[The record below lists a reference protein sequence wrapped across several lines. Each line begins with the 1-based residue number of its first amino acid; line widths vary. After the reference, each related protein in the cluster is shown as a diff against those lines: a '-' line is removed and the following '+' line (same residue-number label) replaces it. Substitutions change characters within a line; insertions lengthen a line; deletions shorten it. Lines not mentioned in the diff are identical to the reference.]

1 MLTIHSIIVCKS
13 SIIFMIRSFSL
24 TTSMLTIYIVNN
36 VDRLNQLYFMKGEN
50 MGFKLL
56 GINGSLTP
64 PPSRTSSTLHVAL
77 AGARAYDPN
86 VETEVLELRDFSLEF
101 CDGRSP
107 ESYNS
112 DTRRALAL
120 VEEADAYLVA
130 TPIYRGSYT
139 GALKNFFDLVPN
151 DPNGHDP
158 LRGKV
163 VGLLATGGS
172 DHHYLILEHQLRP
185 LFGFFGAYTPPRAIY
200 ASAKDFDGQK
210 QVQGK
215 LVEELTALGQEIV
228 ILAHF
233 LAEASGLS
241 RSEPVRTRRS

>member
-1 MLTIHSIIVCKS
+1 
-13 SIIFMIRSFSL
+13 
-24 TTSMLTIYIVNN
+24 
-36 VDRLNQLYFMKGEN
+36 

-64 PPSRTSSTLHVAL
+64 PPSRTRSVLNAAL
-77 AGARAYDPN
+77 AGARAYDN
-86 VETEVLELRDFSLEF
+86 SVETEVLELRDFALEF

-107 ESYNS
+107 DNYNN

-130 TPIYRGSYT
+130 TSIYRGSYT

-172 DHHYLILEHQLRP
+172 DHHYLVLEHQLRP

-200 ASAKDFDGQK
+200 AVPKDFDTQRRP
-210 QVQGK
+210 QGR
-215 LVEELTALGQEIV
+215 LVEELAQLGQEVLIQ
-228 ILAHF
+228 ARF
-233 LAEASGLS
+233 LAEAPGLS
-241 RSEPVRTRRS
+241 RPERVGIQP

>member
-1 MLTIHSIIVCKS
+1 MS
-13 SIIFMIRSFSL
+13 
-24 TTSMLTIYIVNN
+24 
-36 VDRLNQLYFMKGEN
+36 
-50 MGFKLL
+50 FKLL

-64 PPSRTSSTLHVAL
+64 PPSRTRSVLDTAL
-77 AGARAYDPN
+77 SGARAYDQN
-86 VETEVLELRDFSLEF
+86 VETQVLELRDFALEF
-101 CDGRSP
+101 CDGRAP
-107 ESYNS
+107 DNYNS

-151 DPNGHDP
+151 DPKGHDP

-185 LFGFFGAYTPPRAIY
+185 LFGFFGAYTPARAIY
-200 ASAKDFDGQK
+200 AASKDFDAQK
-210 QVQGK
+210 QPQGR
-215 LVEELTALGQEIV
+215 LVEELNWLGQEV
-228 ILAHF
+228 VVQARF
-233 LAEASGLS
+233 LAEAPGLS
-241 RSEPVRTRRS
+241 RSERVGIRL

>member
-1 MLTIHSIIVCKS
+1 
-13 SIIFMIRSFSL
+13 
-24 TTSMLTIYIVNN
+24 
-36 VDRLNQLYFMKGEN
+36 

-64 PPSRTSSTLHVAL
+64 PPSRTRSVLDTAL
-77 AGARAYDPN
+77 AGVRAYDSA
-86 VETEVLELRDFSLEF
+86 VETEVLELRDFALEF

-107 ESYNS
+107 DTYNS
-112 DTRRALAL
+112 DTKQALAL

-151 DPNGHDP
+151 EPKGHDP

-172 DHHYLILEHQLRP
+172 DHHYLILEHELRP
-185 LFGFFGAYTPPRAIY
+185 LFGFFGAYTPARVVY
-200 ASAKDFDGQK
+200 AVSKDFDVQK
-210 QVQGK
+210 QPQGR
-215 LVEELTALGQEIV
+215 LVEELTQLGQEV
-228 ILAHF
+228 LILARF
-233 LAEASGLS
+233 LAQTPGLAHPE
-241 RSEPVRTRRS
+241 RVGNRHV

>member
-1 MLTIHSIIVCKS
+1 MS
-13 SIIFMIRSFSL
+13 
-24 TTSMLTIYIVNN
+24 
-36 VDRLNQLYFMKGEN
+36 
-50 MGFKLL
+50 FKLL
-56 GINGSLTP
+56 GINGSLTS
-64 PPSRTSSTLHVAL
+64 PPSRTRSVLDIAL
-77 AGARAYDPN
+77 AGARAYDSA
-86 VETEVLELRDFSLEF
+86 VETEVLELRDFGLEF

-107 ESYNS
+107 DNYNR

-151 DPNGHDP
+151 DPKGHDP

-185 LFGFFGAYTPPRAIY
+185 LFGFFGAYTPARAIY
-200 ASAKDFDGQK
+200 AVSKDFDAQK
-210 QVQGK
+210 QPQGK
-215 LVEELTALGQEIV
+215 LIEELTQLGQEV
-228 ILAHF
+228 LILARF
-233 LAEASGLS
+233 LALTPGLAHPE
-241 RSEPVRTRRS
+241 RVGIRRIDGIHM

>member
-1 MLTIHSIIVCKS
+1 MS
-13 SIIFMIRSFSL
+13 
-24 TTSMLTIYIVNN
+24 
-36 VDRLNQLYFMKGEN
+36 
-50 MGFKLL
+50 FKLL

-64 PPSRTSSTLHVAL
+64 PPSRTRSVLDGAL
-77 AGARAYDPN
+77 AGARAYDSG
-86 VETEVLELRDFSLEF
+86 VETDVLELRDYALEF
-101 CDGRSP
+101 CDGRALDK
-107 ESYNS
+107 YNS

-151 DPNGHDP
+151 DPKGHDP

-185 LFGFFGAYTPPRAIY
+185 LFGFFGAYTPARAIY
-200 ASAKDFDGQK
+200 AVPKDFDVQK
-210 QVQGK
+210 QPQGR
-215 LVEELTALGQEIV
+215 LVEELAQLGQEV
-228 ILAHF
+228 LILARF
-233 LAEASGLS
+233 LALTPSLAHPERMGIRQA
-241 RSEPVRTRRS
+241 

>member
-1 MLTIHSIIVCKS
+1 MS
-13 SIIFMIRSFSL
+13 
-24 TTSMLTIYIVNN
+24 
-36 VDRLNQLYFMKGEN
+36 
-50 MGFKLL
+50 FKLL

-64 PPSRTSSTLHVAL
+64 PPSRTRSVLDVAL
-77 AGARAYDPN
+77 AGARVYDKN
-86 VETEVLELRDFSLEF
+86 VETEVLELRDFALEF

-107 ESYNS
+107 DNYNS

-151 DPNGHDP
+151 DPKGHDP

-172 DHHYLILEHQLRP
+172 DHHYLILEHELRP

-200 ASAKDFDGQK
+200 AASKDFDAQK
-210 QVQGK
+210 QPQGR
-215 LVEELTALGQEIV
+215 LVEELTQLGQEVI
-228 ILAHF
+228 ILARF
-233 LAEASGLS
+233 LAEAPGLS
-241 RSEPVRTRRS
+241 HPEHVGRHL